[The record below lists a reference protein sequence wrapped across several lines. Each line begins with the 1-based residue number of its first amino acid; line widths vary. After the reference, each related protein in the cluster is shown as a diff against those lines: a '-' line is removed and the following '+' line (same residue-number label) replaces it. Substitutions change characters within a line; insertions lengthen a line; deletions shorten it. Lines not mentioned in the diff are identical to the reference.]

1 MLTRIAAAYFAW
13 FLAPLLLASVYRP
26 IALWDYLTSPDLLH
40 FGRPIT
46 WLTLIPNTFF
56 HLLNNTF
63 IVRPTVSVLYDLQ
76 TLVFGGEFWLW
87 YCVKWCAFLA
97 SVYLVTAILRH
108 LGCDW
113 YTQAAIAA
121 LLLFHPA
128 RFTLMLHAPDGWL
141 ALGMCAQLVLLGRY
155 GFEVRAMPFSA
166 RLLWLLLALFTV
178 GAKEAGYVFQML
190 LAAFLLVRCPAAWL
204 RLVPHAALIAFWTW
218 RLKAASGRAQG
229 FVFTDFVER
238 LRLHAEMSFPA
249 TPLRI
254 FELAL
259 AALAAWSL
267 LIAWRKR
274 TELSGQLILFCW
286 LAAGAMLVFV
296 SIPNLTALRYVI
308 PMVYLAA
315 VPLGI
320 ALQHIRRH
328 RVALAGVFIVVF
340 PIVMAGHIYRQ
351 ELGYQDQFYP
361 TSELLRRLEMKA
373 RQGYSLVISEGA
385 NDIAAEPL
393 TSVEYFFSTYGP
405 HWYGQSAPRKLHRAK
420 QQGWPAQA
428 FVMASYF
435 GPDHVVAET
444 GIDIRRIERV
454 EVFYG
459 ADLGT
464 LQKLTGRYQYIDRL
478 LHRTQHYHN
487 DTGAPEPTSK
497 PRFYLYTVGAP
508 HDGGYNYEP
517 VAGSRLPG
525 AF

>member
-1 MLTRIAAAYFAW
+1 MPTRIAAAYFAW
-13 FLAPLLLASVYRP
+13 FLAPLFLASVYRP
-26 IALWDYLTSPDLLH
+26 IALWDYLTSPDVLH
-40 FGRPIT
+40 YGRPIT
-46 WLTLIPNTFF
+46 WLALIPNTWL
-56 HLLNNTF
+56 HLLNNTY
-63 IVRPTVSVLYDLQ
+63 IVRPTVSFLYDLQ

-97 SVYLVTAILRH
+97 SVCLVTAILRR

-113 YTQAAIAA
+113 YTQAAVAA
-121 LLLFHPA
+121 FLLFHPA

-141 ALGMCAQLVLLGRY
+141 ALGICAQLLLLARN
-155 GFEVRAMPFSA
+155 GFDLHTLSHRAQS
-166 RLLWLLLALFTV
+166 LWLLLALFTI
-178 GAKEAGYVFQML
+178 GCKEAGYVFQML
-190 LAAFLLVRCPAAWL
+190 LAAFLLLRAPAAWP

-229 FVFTDFVER
+229 FVFSDFVER
-238 LRLHAEMSFPA
+238 LRLHVEMSFPTTA
-249 TPLRI
+249 LRI
-254 FELAL
+254 FELVL

-267 LIAWRKR
+267 AIAWRRR
-274 TELSGQLILFCW
+274 TEPAGQLIFFCW
-286 LAAGAMLVFV
+286 MAAAAMLVFV

-320 ALQHIRRH
+320 ALQHIPRH
-328 RVALAGVFIVVF
+328 RVVVAGVFIVLF
-340 PIVMAGHIYRQ
+340 PIVAAGHIYRQ

-361 TSELLRRLEMKA
+361 TSELLRRMEMKA
-373 RQGYSLVISEGA
+373 RQGYPLVISEGA

-393 TSVEYFFSTYGP
+393 VSIEYFFSTYGP
-405 HWYGQSAPRKLHRAK
+405 RWYGQPVPRKLHRAK
-420 QQGWPAQA
+420 EQGWPAQN

-435 GPDHVVAET
+435 APDRVVAET

-454 EVFYG
+454 EVFHA

-464 LQKLTGRYQYIDRL
+464 LQKLTGRYLYIDRL
-478 LHRTQHYHN
+478 LHRTQHYHS

-497 PRFYLYTVGAP
+497 PRFYLYTVGLP
-508 HDGGYNYEP
+508 HDRGYAYEP
-517 VAGSRLPG
+517 VAASRLPG